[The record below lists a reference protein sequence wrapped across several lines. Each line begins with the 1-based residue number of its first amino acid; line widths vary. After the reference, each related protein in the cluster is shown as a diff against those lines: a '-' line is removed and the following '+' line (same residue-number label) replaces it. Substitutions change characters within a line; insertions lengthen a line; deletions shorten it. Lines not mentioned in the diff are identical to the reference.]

1 MAMARDPA
9 FIADADK
16 IGEPTGAPIDG
27 VKLYAVYKDLIA
39 GTTPE
44 VGKAFR
50 ELTGLK

>member
-1 MAMARDPA
+1 MAKDAA
-9 FIADADK
+9 FIEDADK

-27 VKLYAVYKDLIA
+27 AKLHSVYVGLIA